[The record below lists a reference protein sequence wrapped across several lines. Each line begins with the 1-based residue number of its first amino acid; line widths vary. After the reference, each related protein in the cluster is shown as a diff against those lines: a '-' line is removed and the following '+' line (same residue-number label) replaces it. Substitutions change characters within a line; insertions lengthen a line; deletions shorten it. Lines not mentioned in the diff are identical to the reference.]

1 MKELALNLW
10 FYDSFFFFKIFDLI
24 IMYEN
29 QVFCAVFI
37 IIEELWLWILRTA
50 LVTAEVLFM
59 FLISA
64 QHC

>member
-29 QVFCAVFI
+29 QAFCDVFI
-37 IIEELWLWILRTA
+37 IILESWLWILRTV
-50 LVTAEVLFM
+50 LIIGEGLFM
-59 FLISA
+59 FSMSA
-64 QHC
+64 QRG